1 MPSKQR
7 RQSTL
12 LVKAQYE
19 ARAEIIQTRES
30 PHRMPHRRSNMKTSF
45 VVQGGYKS
53 MLRTSQDRVPLLIKR
68 DRSRLEAHHALHF
81 QPIEMKTIKLNKLA
95 LRSTCTGEVS
105 HRWGLSRQ
113 EKEPEIVKP
122 ISKMSHLTLNR
133 IVTKRAI
140 DSCSRSNKNSSNK
153 NSKSKEVDRRESTG
167 TGARFTTS
175 SRTSTARRSN
185 LMRSC
190 KIWRTSFAL

>member
-1 MPSKQR
+1 M
-7 RQSTL
+7 
-12 LVKAQYE
+12 
-19 ARAEIIQTRES
+19 RES

-45 VVQGGYKS
+45 VDQGGYKS
-53 MLRTSQDRVPLLIKR
+53 KLRTSQDRAPLLIKR
-68 DRSRLEAHHALHF
+68 DRSRLDAHHALHF

-95 LRSTCTGEVS
+95 FRSTCTGEVS

-122 ISKMSHLTLNR
+122 ISKMSHLTPNR

-140 DSCSRSNKNSSNK
+140 DSCSRSNKSSNNK
-153 NSKSKEVDRRESTG
+153 NSKSKEVDRRESMG
-167 TGARFTTS
+167 TGARSTTS
-175 SRTSTARRSN
+175 FKTLTVRKSN
-185 LMRSC
+185 SMRSC

>member
-1 MPSKQR
+1 
-7 RQSTL
+7 
-12 LVKAQYE
+12 
-19 ARAEIIQTRES
+19 
-30 PHRMPHRRSNMKTSF
+30 MPHRRSNMKTSF

-81 QPIEMKTIKLNKLA
+81 QPIEMKTTKLNKLA

-113 EKEPEIVKP
+113 EKELEIVKP

-153 NSKSKEVDRRESTG
+153 NSKSKEVDRRESMG
-167 TGARFTTS
+167 TGARSTTS
-175 SRTSTARRSN
+175 SRTLTVRKNSS
-185 LMRSC
+185 MRSC